1 MAPGVNAG
9 AKLGISGPVGKGKIP
24 HHTQGLASALL
35 LLDVF
40 DHLSHVVLVLAK
52 LGSVLEEF
60 FILLFGF
67 FDRYGF
73 LFLLDDLGIF
83 GFDIGVEL
91 VGTDRLELL
100 LDSRGRACTSR
111 SEEGL
116 RVIWR
121 AAFRANHRFA

>member
-1 MAPGVNAG
+1 MAPGSNAG
-9 AKLGISGPVGKGKIP
+9 AKLGISRPVGKGKIP
-24 HHTQGLASALL
+24 HQTRGLASVLL

-40 DHLSHVVLVLAK
+40 DHLGHVVLVLAK

-67 FDRYGF
+67 FDRCAF
-73 LFLLDDLGIF
+73 LFLLDDLRIF
-83 GFDIGVEL
+83 GFNFGVEL
-91 VGTDRLELL
+91 IGTDRLELL
-100 LDSRGRACTSR
+100 LDRRGGARTSR

-116 RVIWR
+116 RVIWS

>member
-1 MAPGVNAG
+1 MAPGSNAG

-24 HHTQGLASALL
+24 HYTRGLASVLL

-40 DHLSHVVLVLAK
+40 DHLGHVVLVLAK

-60 FILLFGF
+60 FILLFG
-67 FDRYGF
+67 
-73 LFLLDDLGIF
+73 
-83 GFDIGVEL
+83 VEL
-91 VGTDRLELL
+91 IGTDRLELL
-100 LDSRGRACTSR
+100 LDRRGGARTSR

-116 RVIWR
+116 RVIWS

>member
-1 MAPGVNAG
+1 MAPGANAE
-9 AKLGISGPVGKGKIP
+9 AKLGISRPVGKGKIP
-24 HHTQGLASALL
+24 HHTRGLASVLL

-60 FILLFGF
+60 LI
-67 FDRYGF
+67 
-73 LFLLDDLGIF
+73 LLDDLRIF